1 MNSPIVEIDAADW
14 RLAGRPE
21 WTAAVE
27 AGRVRLADVVRETE
41 LTVAVHRIA
50 WVGEDA

>member
-27 AGRVRLADVVRETE
+27 DGKLIDRRQVLPE
-41 LTVAVHRIA
+41 LLII
-50 WVGEDA
+50 